1 MIRLELIDEKNIEY
15 AIKIQNKIFP
25 EYNGKRNYYGSLGEY
40 SQTKY
45 FLIYD
50 DNTCIGTTGLYYYKN
65 DFDNAWLGFF
75 GFLEEY
81 RNKGYGT
88 VALKLTE
95 DYMHNIGFKF
105 VRLFTDRLGNDIAIN
120 FYKKNGYIFENYDC
134 KLEELKDL
142 FDVVIGSKS
151 LTGGYVPKWNNKFIN
166 ISKQTKKQMN

>member
-50 DNTCIGTTGLYYYKN
+50 DNNTCIGTTGLYYYKN

-75 GFLEEY
+75 GF
-81 RNKGYGT
+81 
-88 VALKLTE
+88 
-95 DYMHNIGFKF
+95 
-105 VRLFTDRLGNDIAIN
+105 
-120 FYKKNGYIFENYDC
+120 
-134 KLEELKDL
+134 
-142 FDVVIGSKS
+142 
-151 LTGGYVPKWNNKFIN
+151 
-166 ISKQTKKQMN
+166 